1 MTANTDVGS
10 PQAPLRVTADE
21 LDRNKAI
28 VRRFVE
34 EIINGGDLGAVVE
47 ELFHHEYLEGNYPL
61 DGHSGPEV
69 VRTWVPYLR
78 WVYPDVRHEIL
89 DLVAE
94 GDTVMCRS
102 IQTGTPRGFFE
113 GKSKQVPADHREQRR
128 MEINMLR
135 LKDGKICEHWGPF
148 SRRLDDHAEGEGLGA
163 GMAQAHEAWSA
174 AQGGAAQGAAA
185 DPVPA
190 ATETGTQ
197 LTELEGEPGMN
208 TPQEVFDDMV
218 STLAANPDRAEGLTA
233 TYQYTVHGDHGGM
246 WTLSIDDGKA
256 ELRSGA
262 ADNPDVRINID
273 EADLLGM
280 ANGEFT
286 GTEAFMTGKLRV
298 EGNPVLGMQ
307 LGRILG

>member
-1 MTANTDVGS
+1 MTISNAGGAAAT
-10 PQAPLRVTADE
+10 PRVMADE
-21 LDRNKAI
+21 LDRNKEI

-34 EIINGGDLGAVVE
+34 EIINGGDLGAVVD
-47 ELFHHEYLEGNYPL
+47 ELFDHEYLEGNYPL

-113 GKSKQVPADHREQRR
+113 GKSKSVPAGQRAQRR
-128 MEINMLR
+128 MEINLLR
-135 LKDGKICEHWGPF
+135 LKAGKICEHWGPF
-148 SRRLDDHAEGEGLGA
+148 SRRLDEHAEGEGLGA
-163 GMAQAHEAWSA
+163 GMAQAHEEWAAAHGEAA
-174 AQGGAAQGAAA
+174 AQ
-185 DPVPA
+185 VPA
-190 ATETGTQ
+190 GTETET
-197 LTELEGEPGMN
+197 EGEPGMD

-233 TYQYTVHGDHGGM
+233 TYQYTVHGEHGGM

-256 ELRSGA
+256 ELRPGA
-262 ADNPDVRINID
+262 TENPDVKINID

-280 ANGEFT
+280 ARGEFT

>member
-1 MTANTDVGS
+1 MTSNRPDTGGAATTLPAAAG
-10 PQAPLRVTADE
+10 DE
-21 LDRNKAI
+21 ERNKAI

-102 IQTGTPRGFFE
+102 VQTGTPRGFFE
-113 GKSKQVPADHREQRR
+113 GKSKAVPADHREQRR

-135 LKDGKICEHWGPF
+135 LKDGKIHEHWGPF
-148 SRRLDDHAEGEGLGA
+148 SRRLDDHVEGEGLGA
-163 GMAQAHEAWSA
+163 GMAQAHQAWAA
-174 AQGGAAQGAAA
+174 AQGEAGQEAAA
-185 DPVPA
+185 DPA
-190 ATETGTQ
+190 ETTQ
-197 LTELEGEPGMN
+197 IQQEGESGMN

-218 STLAANPDRAEGLTA
+218 STLAADPDRAEGLTA
-233 TYQYTVHGDHGGM
+233 TYQYTVHGDHGGV
-246 WTLSIDDGKA
+246 WTLAIDDGKA
-256 ELRSGA
+256 ELTAGA
-262 ADNPDVRINID
+262 AGDPDVRINID

-280 ANGEFT
+280 AHGEFT

>member
-1 MTANTDVGS
+1 MSDESTMTA
-10 PQAPLRVTADE
+10 PAPAAE
-21 LDRNKAI
+21 LERNKAI

-34 EIINGGDLGAVVE
+34 EIINGGDLGPVVD
-47 ELFHHEYLEGNYPL
+47 ELFHTEYLEGNYPL
-61 DGHSGPEV
+61 GGHTGPEV

-89 DLVAE
+89 DLCAE

-113 GKSKQVPADHREQRR
+113 GKSKDVPAERRAQRR

-148 SRRLDDHAEGEGLGA
+148 SRRLDDHDGSEGLGA
-163 GMAQAHEAWSA
+163 GMARAHEAWA
-174 AQGGAAQGAAA
+174 AREAGDQETAAA
-185 DPVPA
+185 TDNDTT
-190 ATETGTQ
+190 TETG
-197 LTELEGEPGMN
+197 GESGMQ
-208 TPQEVFDDMV
+208 TPQDVFDDMA
-218 STLAANPDRAEGLTA
+218 SQLAAHPDRTEGLIA
-233 TYQYTVHGDHGGM
+233 TYQYHVEGEHGG
-246 WTLSIDDGKA
+246 WWILSIDDGKS
-256 ELRSGA
+256 EIRTGQ
-262 ADNPDVRINID
+262 ADSSDVQISID

-280 ANGEFT
+280 ARGEFS

>member
-1 MTANTDVGS
+1 MT
-10 PQAPLRVTADE
+10 QLDE
-21 LDRNKAI
+21 SIRNKEI

-34 EIINGGDLGAVVE
+34 EIINGGDLGQVVDQ
-47 ELFHHEYLEGNYPL
+47 LFHHEYLEGNYPL

-113 GKSKQVPADHREQRR
+113 GKSKNVPVEQRVQRR

-135 LKDGKICEHWGPF
+135 LKNGKICEHWGPF
-148 SRRLDDHAEGEGLGA
+148 SRRLDEHSEGEGLGA
-163 GMAQAHEAWSA
+163 GMARAHQAWAASA
-174 AQGGAAQGAAA
+174 
-185 DPVPA
+185 PA
-190 ATETGTQ
+190 EPESETESETG
-197 LTELEGEPGMN
+197 GEPGMN

-218 STLAANPDRAEGLTA
+218 STLTANSDRTEGLIA

-246 WTLSIDDGKA
+246 WTLMIDDGKA
-256 ELRSGA
+256 ELRPGGA
-262 ADNPDVRINID
+262 AKPDVTINID
-273 EADLLGM
+273 EADLLDM
-280 ANGEFT
+280 ARGEFS

-298 EGNPVLGMQ
+298 EGNPLLGMQ

>member
-1 MTANTDVGS
+1 MGNQDMKTTTAAMPAGS
-10 PQAPLRVTADE
+10 DE
-21 LDRNKAI
+21 PERNKVI

-34 EIINGGDLGAVVE
+34 EIINGGDLGSVVD

-102 IQTGTPRGFFE
+102 IQTGTPRGFLE
-113 GKSKQVPADHREQRR
+113 GKSKNVPAEQWAQRR

-148 SRRLDDHAEGEGLGA
+148 SRRLDEHVEGEGLGA
-163 GMAQAHEAWSA
+163 GMAQAHQAW
-174 AQGGAAQGAAA
+174 AQAQTGLDDGAA
-185 DPVPA
+185 PTPA
-190 ATETGTQ
+190 TEETETG
-197 LTELEGEPGMN
+197 GEPGMN
-208 TPQEVFDDMV
+208 TPQEVFDDML
-218 STLAANPDRAEGLTA
+218 STLVANPDRSEGLTA
-233 TYQYTVHGDHGGM
+233 TYQYTVHGEHGGM
-246 WTLSIDDGKA
+246 WTLIIDDGKA
-256 ELRSGA
+256 DLRSGA
-262 ADNPDVRINID
+262 TESPDVKINID

-280 ANGEFT
+280 ARGEFS

>member
-1 MTANTDVGS
+1 MKNQDTGGA
-10 PQAPLRVTADE
+10 VTTLPGVADE
-21 LDRNKAI
+21 LERNKMI

-34 EIINGGDLGAVVE
+34 EIINGGDLGAVVD
-47 ELFHHEYLEGNYPL
+47 ELFHQEYLEGNYPL

-113 GKSKQVPADHREQRR
+113 GKSKSVPVADREQRR

-135 LKDGKICEHWGPF
+135 LKNGKICEHWGPF
-148 SRRLDDHAEGEGLGA
+148 SRRLDDQVAGEGLGA
-163 GMAQAHEAWSA
+163 GMAQAHEAWAA
-174 AQGGAAQGAAA
+174 AQTGQGEAAQK
-185 DPVPA
+185 PS
-190 ATETGTQ
+190 ATETKTGE
-197 LTELEGEPGMN
+197 TETGETGMN

-218 STLAANPDRAEGLTA
+218 GTLAANPDRAEGLTA
-233 TYQYTVHGDHGGM
+233 TYEYTVHGNHGGM
-246 WTLSIDDGKA
+246 WTLIIDDGKA
-256 ELRSGA
+256 ELRPGA
-262 ADNPDVRINID
+262 AGNPDVKINID

-280 ANGEFT
+280 ARGEFT

>member
-1 MTANTDVGS
+1 MTNQESQTIQTATPVG
-10 PQAPLRVTADE
+10 ADE
-21 LDRNKAI
+21 LERNKTI

-34 EIINGGDLGAVVE
+34 EIINGGDLGSVVD

-113 GKSKQVPADHREQRR
+113 GKSKNVPAEERLQRR

-135 LKDGKICEHWGPF
+135 VKNGKICEHWGPF
-148 SRRLDDHAEGEGLGA
+148 SRRLDDHVEGEGLGA
-163 GMAQAHEAWSA
+163 GMTRAHQAWTA
-174 AQGGAAQGAAA
+174 ALTDNDEAAA
-185 DPVPA
+185 PSSQPE
-190 ATETGTQ
+190 TETGT
-197 LTELEGEPGMN
+197 GENSGMN
-208 TPQEVFDDMV
+208 TPQEVFDDMAG
-218 STLAANPDRAEGLTA
+218 TLAANPDRTEGLTA

-246 WTLSIDDGKA
+246 WTLIIDDGKS
-256 ELRSGA
+256 EMRPGA
-262 ADNPDVRINID
+262 AEDPDVKINID

-280 ANGEFT
+280 ARGEFT

>member
-1 MTANTDVGS
+1 MKTITAAMPAGS
-10 PQAPLRVTADE
+10 DE
-21 LDRNKAI
+21 PERNKVI

-34 EIINGGDLGAVVE
+34 EIINGGDLGSVVD

-102 IQTGTPRGFFE
+102 IQTGTPRGFLE
-113 GKSKQVPADHREQRR
+113 GKSKNVPAEQWAQRR

-135 LKDGKICEHWGPF
+135 LKEGKICEHWGPF
-148 SRRLDDHAEGEGLGA
+148 SRRLDEHVEGEGLGA
-163 GMAQAHEAWSA
+163 GMAQAHEAW
-174 AQGGAAQGAAA
+174 AQAQTELDDGAA
-185 DPVPA
+185 PTP
-190 ATETGTQ
+190 ATEETKTG
-197 LTELEGEPGMN
+197 GEPGMN
-208 TPQEVFDDMV
+208 TPQEVFDDML
-218 STLAANPDRAEGLTA
+218 STLVANPDRSEGLTA
-233 TYQYTVHGDHGGM
+233 TYQYTVHGEHGGM
-246 WTLSIDDGKA
+246 WTLIIDDGKA
-256 ELRSGA
+256 DLRSGA
-262 ADNPDVRINID
+262 TESPDVKINID

-280 ANGEFT
+280 ARGEFS

>member
-1 MTANTDVGS
+1 MTNQDTQTIQTATPVG
-10 PQAPLRVTADE
+10 ADE
-21 LDRNKAI
+21 LERNKTI

-34 EIINGGDLGAVVE
+34 EIINGGDLGNVVD
-47 ELFHHEYLEGNYPL
+47 ELFHDEYLEGNYPL

-78 WVYPDVRHEIL
+78 WVYPDVSHEIL

-113 GKSKQVPADHREQRR
+113 GKSKNVPVEERLQRR

-135 LKDGKICEHWGPF
+135 LKNGKICEHWGPF
-148 SRRLDDHAEGEGLGA
+148 SRRLDDHVEGEGLGA
-163 GMAQAHEAWSA
+163 GMTRAHQAW
-174 AQGGAAQGAAA
+174 AAA
-185 DPVPA
+185 LTDNDEA
-190 ATETGTQ
+190 AAPSASTETETGT
-197 LTELEGEPGMN
+197 GESSGMN
-208 TPQEVFDDMV
+208 TPQEVFDDMAG
-218 STLAANPDRAEGLTA
+218 TLAANPDRMEGLTA
-233 TYQYTVHGDHGGM
+233 TYQYTVHGDHGGL
-246 WTLSIDDGKA
+246 WTLIIDDGKA
-256 ELRSGA
+256 EMRPGGA
-262 ADNPDVRINID
+262 DDPDVKINID

-280 ANGEFT
+280 ARGEFT

>member
-1 MTANTDVGS
+1 MANQDMKTTTAAMPAGS
-10 PQAPLRVTADE
+10 DE
-21 LDRNKAI
+21 PERNKVI

-34 EIINGGDLGAVVE
+34 EIINGGDLGSVVD
-47 ELFHHEYLEGNYPL
+47 ELFHREYLEGNYPL

-113 GKSKQVPADHREQRR
+113 GKSKNVPAEQWAQRR

-148 SRRLDDHAEGEGLGA
+148 SRRLDEHIEGEGLGA
-163 GMAQAHEAWSA
+163 GMAQAHEAW
-174 AQGGAAQGAAA
+174 AQAQTELDDGAAPTSATEE
-185 DPVPA
+185 
-190 ATETGTQ
+190 TETG
-197 LTELEGEPGMN
+197 GEPGMN
-208 TPQEVFDDMV
+208 TPQEVFDDML
-218 STLAANPDRAEGLTA
+218 STLVANPDRSEGLTA
-233 TYQYTVHGDHGGM
+233 TYQYTVHGEHGGM
-246 WTLSIDDGKA
+246 WTLIIDDGKA
-256 ELRSGA
+256 DLRSGA
-262 ADNPDVRINID
+262 TESPDVKINID

-280 ANGEFT
+280 ARGEFS

>member
-1 MTANTDVGS
+1 MSDESTMTT
-10 PQAPLRVTADE
+10 PAPAAGLE
-21 LDRNKAI
+21 RNKAI

-34 EIINGGDLGAVVE
+34 EIINGGDLGPVVD
-47 ELFHHEYLEGNYPL
+47 ELFHTEYLEGNYPL

-89 DLVAE
+89 DLCAE

-113 GKSKQVPADHREQRR
+113 GKSKNVPAGSRAQRR

-148 SRRLDDHAEGEGLGA
+148 SRRLDDHDGSEGLGA
-163 GMAQAHEAWSA
+163 GMARAHEAWA
-174 AQGGAAQGAAA
+174 AREADGLQTAAA
-185 DPVPA
+185 A
-190 ATETGTQ
+190 ETET
-197 LTELEGEPGMN
+197 TENETTTHTGEPGME
-208 TPQEVFDDMV
+208 TPQDVFDDMA
-218 STLAANPDRAEGLTA
+218 SQLAAHPDRTEGLVA
-233 TYQYTVHGDHGGM
+233 TYQYNVEGEHGGW
-246 WTLSIDDGKA
+246 WTLIIDDGTS
-256 ELRSGA
+256 ELRTGK
-262 ADNPDVRINID
+262 ADNPDVRISID

-280 ANGEFT
+280 ARGDFS

-298 EGNPVLGMQ
+298 DGNPVLGMQ